1 MSDHHPMHTSPINT
15 KARRDAVRARLEEL
29 GADALLVTK
38 PVNVRYLTG
47 FSGSNGQLVVGEED
61 IFFTDSRYEEQSRHQ
76 VPDCRREIFDSRSGW
91 DRIVPEL
98 GTAARIAI
106 EAHHLTVASAGR
118 LKAALGD
125 GRTLVEA
132 ENVVESRRLIKDA
145 GEIERIRRACAF
157 GDAGFQEI
165 LGRLREGMTEVE
177 LAAELED
184 AMRRAGSEGLSFD
197 TIVAFGESAAEPHH
211 EPIERRLKRGDV
223 VKLDFGAT
231 FEGYHSDMTRTIA
244 FGDPGEEMRTVY
256 EAVRAGQQAGL
267 EAVKDGASSGDVD
280 EASRAPIRAA
290 GYDYGHATGHGCGLE
305 VHEAPTVRS
314 KGADILAPGMT
325 VTVEP
330 GIYLPGLGGVRIED
344 LLAVT
349 ADGYDV
355 LTTSPKE
362 LIVV

>member
-1 MSDHHPMHTSPINT
+1 MSDLPKTAMDT
-15 KARRDAVRARLEEL
+15 KARRNAVRARLDEL

-38 PVNVRYLTG
+38 LVNVRYLTG
-47 FSGSNGQLVVGEED
+47 FSGSNGQLIVGAED
-61 IFFTDSRYEEQSRHQ
+61 VFFTDSRYEEQSRHQ

-91 DRIVPEL
+91 DRIAPEL
-98 GTAARIAI
+98 GSASKIGI
-106 EAHHLTVASAGR
+106 EAHHMTVASAGR
-118 LKAALGD
+118 LRDALGD
-125 GRTLVEA
+125 GRDLVET
-132 ENVVESRRLIKDA
+132 ESVVEKQRLVKDA
-145 GEIERIRRACAF
+145 AEIERLRRACAI
-157 GDAGFQEI
+157 GDAGFTEI

-177 LAAELED
+177 LAAELEG

-211 EPIERRLKRGDV
+211 EPTVRALRRGDV

-244 FGDPGEEMRTVY
+244 FGDPGDEMRAVY
-256 EAVRAGQQAGL
+256 DAVRAGQQAGV
-267 EAVKDGASSGDVD
+267 EAVKEGATSGEVD
-280 EASRAPIRAA
+280 AASRAPLKAA

-305 VHEAPTVRS
+305 VHEAPTVRTS
-314 KGADILAPGMT
+314 GADILAAGMT

-349 ADGYDV
+349 ADGFDV